1 MYLRIQLKKKVHPNA
16 PLNVSG
22 VLNSDGSITVNWD
35 HAEGARAYLTHYGDA
50 NQGASSELK
59 YMGYSETNSWTLA
72 AENVPSLQDGDFILI
87 TVQTYNVKAP
97 ESIKTEVEKAAYLHD
112 GQFTGSA
119 WSKAVQ
125 ITK

>member
-1 MYLRIQLKKKVHPNA
+1 MEWDEA
-16 PLNVSG
+16 
-22 VLNSDGSITVNWD
+22 DG
-35 HAEGARAYLTHYGDA
+35 ALAYLTHYGDA
-50 NQGASSELK
+50 NQGAPSELK

-72 AENVPSLQDGDFILI
+72 AENVPSLQEGDFILI

>member
-1 MYLRIQLKKKVHPNA
+1 MYLRIQSKKKLHPNA

-35 HAEGARAYLTHYGDA
+35 NVEGALAYLTHYGDA
-50 NQGASSELK
+50 NQETPSKLK
-59 YMGYSETNSWTLA
+59 YMGYSETNSWTLS
-72 AENVPSLQDGDFILI
+72 AENVPLLQEGEFILI

-119 WSKAVQ
+119 WSMAVK

>member
-1 MYLRIQLKKKVHPNA
+1 MEWDEA
-16 PLNVSG
+16 
-22 VLNSDGSITVNWD
+22 DG
-35 HAEGARAYLTHYGDA
+35 ALAYLTHYGDA
-50 NQGASSELK
+50 NQEAPSELK
-59 YMGYSETNSWTLA
+59 YMGYSETNFWTLA
-72 AENVPSLQDGDFILI
+72 AENVPSLQEGDFILI

>member
-1 MYLRIQLKKKVHPNA
+1 MYLRIQLKKKVHPND

-22 VLNSDGSITVNWD
+22 GLNSDGSITVNWD
-35 HAEGARAYLTHYGDA
+35 NAEGARAYLTHYGDA

-119 WSKAVQ
+119 WSKAVR

>member
-16 PLNVSG
+16 PLNLSG

-35 HAEGARAYLTHYGDA
+35 NAEGARAYLTHYGDA
-50 NQGASSELK
+50 NQGAPSELK
-59 YMGYSETNSWTLA
+59 YMGYSEMNSWTLA

-112 GQFTGSA
+112 GQFTGSP

>member
-1 MYLRIQLKKKVHPNA
+1 MYLRIQSKKKLHPNA

-35 HAEGARAYLTHYGDA
+35 NVEGALAYLTHYGDA
-50 NQGASSELK
+50 NQETPSKLK
-59 YMGYSETNSWTLA
+59 YMGYSETNSWTLS
-72 AENVPSLQDGDFILI
+72 AENVPLLQEGDFILI

-119 WSKAVQ
+119 WSMAVK